1 MSTFNFAARVKS
13 TIQLNQLYPSF
24 AIFEKPMKKSL
35 LTILQYLFFLGLGIL
50 FVWLSVKNINHAQ
63 WLQIKDSI
71 SRARH
76 WLIIPVIVMLLVS
89 HLSRALR
96 WKILMEPMGY
106 HPSTFNTFAAV
117 MIGYL
122 VNAGVPRLGEVVKC
136 TLLSKYEKVR
146 ADRLVGT
153 IVMERAVDLVCL
165 IVVFVTALIFQG
177 HVIGDYVSHSIGKFF
192 VDRSG
197 HASIRKIVIVLGSI
211 ILFFTILYVLLKRFG
226 HIDAVAKIKN
236 VIKGILHGL
245 SSIRFIKH
253 KGLFIFHT
261 IFIWTLY
268 LASTTVGIYALQETA
283 HLGIGGGLTTL
294 AVGSIGMV
302 LTPGGIGAY
311 PLLVAKLMG
320 LYGLDEDTI
329 GNALGWL
336 LWSVQTIIIIGAG
349 LIFSGLFSYHN
360 KKRALESRQQLTE
373 QNIDLT

>member
-1 MSTFNFAARVKS
+1 
-13 TIQLNQLYPSF
+13 
-24 AIFEKPMKKSL
+24 MKKSIF
-35 LTILQYLFFLGLGIL
+35 TILQYTFFLGLGIL
-50 FVWLSVKNINHAQ
+50 FVWLSVKNINREQ

-71 SRARH
+71 QRARH
-76 WLIIPVIVMLLVS
+76 WLIVPVIVMLLLS
-89 HLSRALR
+89 HYSRALR

-106 HPSTFNTFAAV
+106 KPSTFNTFAAV

-136 TLLSKYEKVR
+136 TLLSRYEKVR

-153 IVMERAVDLVCL
+153 IVMERAVDVVCL
-165 IVVFVTALIFQG
+165 LVVFVAALIFQG
-177 HVIGDYVSHSIGKFF
+177 HVIGDYVSHSFGKFF
-192 VDRSG
+192 EDRSG
-197 HASIRKIVIVLGSI
+197 HTSLVKVAIVLALVIV
-211 ILFFTILYVLLKRFG
+211 FFIALYFILKRFG
-226 HIDAVAKIKN
+226 HIDAVAKIKK
-236 VIKGILHGL
+236 VLQGILHGL

-253 KGLFIFHT
+253 KGLFVFHT
-261 IFIWTLY
+261 ILIWTLY
-268 LASTTVGIYALQETA
+268 LSSTTVGIYALQETA

-349 LIFSGLFSYHN
+349 LVFSALFSFHN
-360 KKRALESRQQLTE
+360 KKNKSIETRQQYTE
-373 QNIDLT
+373 ENSDLV